1 MTSTTSPPETLRTA
15 WDVIVTDDG
24 IDELSKQLTASQ
36 LRTRALGLLATAS
49 HAAQQVLDGKLLDGF
64 TQLLQRL
71 DLMSLVIEGW
81 RSYTK
86 LIDAARQSRSIPHQP
101 QKVVLSN
108 HQITSTHHPTIEV
121 IINETQR
128 YTARLTVTIT
138 FDLRLVR
145 AIVQNAALVAVESG
159 SCLVS
164 VTLGIETFPGLIKRE
179 RELPAAAIIRL
190 RSPMRLAHD

>member
-1 MTSTTSPPETLRTA
+1 MTTTTSPPEVLRTA
-15 WDVIVTDDG
+15 WDVVVTDDG

-49 HAAQQVLDGKLLDGF
+49 HTAQQVLDGKLLDGF

-86 LIDAARQSRSIPHQP
+86 LIDAARQSRSTPNQP
-101 QKVVLSN
+101 QKVTLSN

-128 YTARLTVTIT
+128 YTGRLTVTIT
-138 FDLRLVR
+138 FDLRLIR
-145 AIVQNAALVAVESG
+145 AIVQNSTLVAIESG
-159 SCLVS
+159 SSLVG
-164 VTLGIETFPGLIKRE
+164 VTLGIEDFPAMMKRE
-179 RELPAAAIIRL
+179 RELPAAAIIRMHSPIRLL
-190 RSPMRLAHD
+190 RD

>member
-1 MTSTTSPPETLRTA
+1 MTSTTSPPEVLRNA
-15 WDVIVTDDG
+15 WDVVVTDDG
-24 IDELSKQLTASQ
+24 IDELSKQLTASE

-64 TQLLQRL
+64 TKLLQRL

-86 LIDAARQSRSIPHQP
+86 LIDAARQSRATPDQP
-101 QKVVLSN
+101 QKVVVSN

-145 AIVQNAALVAVESG
+145 AIVQNAELIAVESG
-159 SCLVS
+159 SCA
-164 VTLGIETFPGLIKRE
+164 RE
-179 RELPAAAIIRL
+179 RHTGHRKIP
-190 RSPMRLAHD
+190 

>member
-1 MTSTTSPPETLRTA
+1 MTTTTSPPEVLRTA
-15 WDVIVTDDG
+15 WDVVVTDDG
-24 IDELSKQLTASQ
+24 IDELSKQLTASE

-81 RSYTK
+81 RAYTK
-86 LIDAARQSRSIPHQP
+86 LIDAARQSRSTPNQP

-121 IINETQR
+121 IVNETQR
-128 YTARLTVTIT
+128 YAARLAVTLT

-145 AIVQNAALVAVESG
+145 AIVQNANLIAIESG
-159 SCLVS
+159 SCLVG
-164 VTLGIETFPGLIKRE
+164 VTLGIEDFPDLMKRE
-179 RELPAAAIIRL
+179 RELPAAALIRL
-190 RSPMRLAHD
+190 HSPIRLLRD

>member
-1 MTSTTSPPETLRTA
+1 MTSTTSPPEVLRTA
-15 WDVIVTDDG
+15 WDVVVTDDG
-24 IDELSKQLTASQ
+24 IDELSKQLTASE

-64 TQLLQRL
+64 TKLLQRL

-86 LIDAARQSRSIPHQP
+86 LIDAARQSRSTPDQP
-101 QKVVLSN
+101 QKVVVSN

-121 IINETQR
+121 IINDTQR
-128 YTARLTVTIT
+128 YTARLTVAIT

-145 AIVQNAALVAVESG
+145 AIVQNADLVAVESG

-164 VTLGIETFPGLIKRE
+164 VTLGIENFPDLMKRE
-179 RELPAAAIIRL
+179 RELPAAVLLRLHSPIRL
-190 RSPMRLAHD
+190 LRD

>member
-1 MTSTTSPPETLRTA
+1 MTSTTSPPVLRTA
-15 WDVIVTDDG
+15 WDVVVTDDG
-24 IDELSKQLTASQ
+24 IDELSKQLTASE
-36 LRTRALGLLATAS
+36 LRTRAFGLLATAS

-64 TQLLQRL
+64 TKLLQRL

-86 LIDAARQSRSIPHQP
+86 LIDAARQSRSTPDQP
-101 QKVVLSN
+101 QKVVVSN

-128 YTARLTVTIT
+128 YAARLTVTIT
-138 FDLRLVR
+138 FDVRLVR
-145 AIVQNAALVAVESG
+145 AIVQNADLIAVESG

-164 VTLGIETFPGLIKRE
+164 VTLGIEKFPDLMKRE
-179 RELPAAAIIRL
+179 RELPAAALIRL
-190 RSPMRLAHD
+190 HSPIRLLRD

>member
-1 MTSTTSPPETLRTA
+1 MTSTTSPPELLHTA
-15 WDVIVTDDG
+15 WDVVVTDDG

-36 LRTRALGLLATAS
+36 LGTRALGLLATAS
-49 HAAQQVLDGKLLDGF
+49 HAAQQVLDGKLLEGF
-64 TQLLQRL
+64 TKLLQRL

-86 LIDAARQSRSIPHQP
+86 LIDAARQSRSTAAQP
-101 QKVVLSN
+101 QKVVVSN

-145 AIVQNAALVAVESG
+145 AIVQNADLIAVESG
-159 SCLVS
+159 SCLCGCYS
-164 VTLGIETFPGLIKRE
+164 RHRKF
-179 RELPAAAIIRL
+179 
-190 RSPMRLAHD
+190 S

>member
-1 MTSTTSPPETLRTA
+1 MTTTTSPPEVLRTA
-15 WDVIVTDDG
+15 WDVVVTDDG
-24 IDELSKQLTASQ
+24 IDELSKQLTASE
-36 LRTRALGLLATAS
+36 LRTRALGFLGTAS

-64 TQLLQRL
+64 TRLLQRL

-86 LIDAARQSRSIPHQP
+86 LIDAARQSRTTPDQP

-121 IINETQR
+121 IVNEAQR
-128 YTARLTVTIT
+128 YAARLTVSLT

-145 AIVQNAALVAVESG
+145 AIVQNANLVAIESG
-159 SCLVS
+159 SCLVG
-164 VTLGIETFPGLIKRE
+164 VTVGIENFPDLMKRE
-179 RELPAAAIIRL
+179 RELPAAALIRL
-190 RSPMRLAHD
+190 HSPIRLLRD

>member
-1 MTSTTSPPETLRTA
+1 MTSTTSPPEVLRTA
-15 WDVIVTDDG
+15 WDVVVTDDG
-24 IDELSKQLTASQ
+24 IDELSKQLTASE

-64 TQLLQRL
+64 TKLLQRL

-86 LIDAARQSRSIPHQP
+86 LIDAARQSRATPDQP
-101 QKVVLSN
+101 QKVVVSN

-145 AIVQNAALVAVESG
+145 AIVQNAEIIAVESG

-164 VTLGIETFPGLIKRE
+164 VTLGIENFPDLMKRE
-179 RELPAAAIIRL
+179 RELPAAALLRLHSPIRL
-190 RSPMRLAHD
+190 LRD

>member
-1 MTSTTSPPETLRTA
+1 MTSTTSPPELLHTA
-15 WDVIVTDDG
+15 WDVVVTDDG

-49 HAAQQVLDGKLLDGF
+49 HAAQQVLDGKLLEGF
-64 TQLLQRL
+64 TKLLQRL

-86 LIDAARQSRSIPHQP
+86 LIDAARQSRSTPAQP
-101 QKVVLSN
+101 QNVVVSN

-145 AIVQNAALVAVESG
+145 AIVQNADLIAVESG
-159 SCLVS
+159 SCLVG
-164 VTLGIETFPGLIKRE
+164 VTLGIENFPDLMKRE
-179 RELPAAAIIRL
+179 RELPAAALIQLHSPIRL
-190 RSPMRLAHD
+190 LRD